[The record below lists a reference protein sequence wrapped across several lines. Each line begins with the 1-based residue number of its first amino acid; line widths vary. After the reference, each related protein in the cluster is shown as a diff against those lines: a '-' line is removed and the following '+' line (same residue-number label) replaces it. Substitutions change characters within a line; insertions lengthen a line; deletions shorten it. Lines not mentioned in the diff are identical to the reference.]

1 MNVLRYTSLRSIDK
15 AEVFCRRLLIKCTR
29 SNRLHE
35 QRRSI
40 TSMAPAAAATHQVF
54 NQSSPFVNIDLW
66 KSDRTL
72 QRAVKNM
79 TTPTKDKNA
88 DQTQSLQQHG
98 INCGKME
105 SMVWANDAEAKKPI
119 LKQFDNYGGRVDVIK
134 YESSYHNL
142 MNLGVTSG
150 TTSYGY
156 NQAIGEDQLN
166 GHIARAGLIYMQN
179 QLEPGHC
186 CPLVMTSACV
196 PVRICI

>member
-1 MNVLRYTSLRSIDK
+1 
-15 AEVFCRRLLIKCTR
+15 
-29 SNRLHE
+29 
-35 QRRSI
+35 
-40 TSMAPAAAATHQVF
+40 MAPASAATHQVF